1 MVSHHHSRAP
11 SFSDLPAPS
20 VAGSAPPAPRA
31 SSVISGRSHTRRHR
45 HARSHHGG
53 GGSGGHAQQNEFPVF
68 SNTGDVEIIVS
79 SANGRK
85 ENRYLLHKLIL
96 SQCSGFFE
104 AGTRAEWSSQ
114 RAIDTAMA
122 GGLPRISENDSAT
135 AGSSSRASS
144 QERRPSYGQPAARR
158 WKYVL
163 DWQSGGE
170 DETPMLVQKDSGPPS
185 IFGGGGPPPVRNK
198 PPPSSEGFFRSMT
211 NFSALNLNERSQPS
225 TPAEAG
231 DEVLKDYD
239 NLLRTSEYPLE
250 LRNSQIKH

>member
-1 MVSHHHSRAP
+1 MVSHHHHSRAP
-11 SFSDLPAPS
+11 SFSDHPAPS

-45 HARSHHGG
+45 HARSHHGS
-53 GGSGGHAQQNEFPVF
+53 GSGGYTQQNEFPVF
-68 SNTGDVEIIVS
+68 SNTGDVEIVIS

-122 GGLPRISENDSAT
+122 GGLPRISENESAT
-135 AGSSSRASS
+135 AGSSLRASS
-144 QERRPSYGQPAARR
+144 QERRPSYGQAAGGRR

-163 DWQSGGE
+163 DWQSAGE
-170 DETPMLVQKDSGPPS
+170 DETPMLVQKDNGPSS
-185 IFGGGGPPPVRNK
+185 IFGDGAGDRPPPVRNK
-198 PPPSSEGFFRSMT
+198 PPPSNEGFFRSMT
-211 NFSALNLNERSQPS
+211 NFSALNVNERSQPI
-225 TPAEAG
+225 TPAEPG
-231 DEVLKDYD
+231 DEVLNDYD
-239 NLLRTSEYPLE
+239 NLLRTSEWRL
-250 LRNSQIKH
+250 